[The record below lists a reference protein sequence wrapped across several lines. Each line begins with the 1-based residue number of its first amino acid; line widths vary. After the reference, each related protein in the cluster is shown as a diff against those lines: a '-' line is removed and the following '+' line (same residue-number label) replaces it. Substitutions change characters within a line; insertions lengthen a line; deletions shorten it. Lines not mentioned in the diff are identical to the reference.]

1 MYRVILADDEML
13 DLEGM
18 EFLLP
23 WKELGME
30 VVYRATNAFKV
41 IEYLKNNEAD
51 VLVTDIR
58 MPIMSGLELV
68 RKLKDAGCELKVV
81 FVSGHEEFQ
90 YARQAIQMNANGYVL
105 KPVDHAEMMKV
116 LKEIRS
122 QLDTERYRGAM
133 DEKYRES
140 APLIRDE
147 QMKRWLRGEQVPA
160 SEEEWLAEAGLD
172 NRESSYGVILAELDD
187 AGLKYAKREAADS
200 GDEQA
205 EQALKFIEY
214 ASSSMGALFALR
226 VHAIRI
232 LLVFDV
238 TEQSLETVAQQL
250 LTTFRERL
258 SGTITAAAG
267 APFPLLT
274 ALPTAFSEVNKLLE
288 HKWLS
293 GKNRIIQAIDV
304 AEERGAEGRRPE
316 IMLDE
321 MFAAMLN
328 YDLVKIDDCLQD
340 LFSFIK
346 HFDRKLNV
354 QSFAQHILSKLDTY
368 LESVN
373 ENLESLLGIRFD
385 QLDILYHF
393 ETVYDIQSWM
403 RRRFFEI
410 SESLQRKKQK
420 KNHKIIKEIEEY
432 VNAHLDRSIEL
443 REVADRF
450 SFSPNYLGHL
460 FKEESGVTFSEFVI
474 RQRLAKAHEMLQDPV
489 RKVYEVAFS
498 VGYKNLTHFNKLFRD
513 AYGLSPNEFR
523 RQR

>member
-18 EFLLP
+18 ELLMP

-30 VVYRATNAFKV
+30 VVYQATNAYKV
-41 IEYLKNNEAD
+41 LEYLRDNEAD

-68 RKLKDAGCELKVV
+68 RKLKDTHLGIKVV

-105 KPVDHAEMMKV
+105 KPVDQEELIRV
-116 LKEIRS
+116 LQEIRS
-122 QLDTERYRGAM
+122 QLDTERYRGAL

-140 APLIRDE
+140 APLIRE
-147 QMKRWLRGEQVPA
+147 QKMKKWLRGEYLPA
-160 SEEEWLAEAGLD
+160 AEEDWLAEAELEKK
-172 NRESSYGVILAELDD
+172 ESNYTALLAELDD
-187 AGLKYAKREAADS
+187 AGLNYLKRTESDS

-205 EQALKFIEY
+205 DQAMKVIE
-214 ASSSMGALFALR
+214 SCSRLLGALFAFR
-226 VHAIRI
+226 IDPIRM
-232 LLVFDV
+232 LLVIDIN
-238 TEQSLETVAQQL
+238 EESAEARGAQL
-250 LTTFRERL
+250 LSMVREQL
-258 SGTITAAAG
+258 NGTITVAAG
-267 APFPLLT
+267 TPFSSL
-274 ALPTAFSEVNKLLE
+274 AELPAAYSEASRILE

-293 GKNRIIQAIDV
+293 GKNRLIRSMNI
-304 AEERGAEGRRPE
+304 EERDSEGSRPE
-316 IMLDE
+316 MMLDE
-321 MFAAMLN
+321 LFNAMMQ
-328 YDLVKIDDCLQD
+328 YDLVKIDDCLES
-340 LFSFIK
+340 LFAFIK
-346 HFDRKLNV
+346 RLDRKLHV

-373 ENLESLLGIRFD
+373 ENLESLLGIRFE

-420 KNHKIIKEIEEY
+420 KNHKIMKEIEDY

-460 FKEESGVTFSEFVI
+460 FKEERGVTFSEFVI

>member
-18 EFLLP
+18 ELLLP

-41 IEYLKNNEAD
+41 LEYLKDNEAD
-51 VLVTDIR
+51 LLVTDIR

-68 RKLKDAGCELKVV
+68 RKIKDTNTALKVI

-105 KPVDHAEMMKV
+105 KPVDHEEIIRV
-116 LKEIRS
+116 LKEVRS
-122 QLDTERYRGAM
+122 QLDTERYRGTL

-140 APLIRDE
+140 APLIRE
-147 QMKRWLRGEQVPA
+147 EKMKRWLRGEYVPA
-160 SEEEWLAEAGLD
+160 AEEDWLAEMELD
-172 NRESSYGVILAELDD
+172 KRESNYTALLAELDD
-187 AGLKYAKREAADS
+187 AGLQYLRQSESGS
-200 GDEQA
+200 GDEQV
-205 EQALKFIEY
+205 EQAVNILM
-214 ASSSMGALFALR
+214 SCSQSMGALFAF
-226 VHAIRI
+226 RI
-232 LLVFDV
+232 DLVRMLLVFNTSAV
-238 TEQSLETVAQQL
+238 SAETVGLQL
-250 LTTFRERL
+250 LSKVKEQMK
-258 SGTITAAAG
+258 GTITVAAG
-267 APFPLLT
+267 TMFCSLS
-274 ALPTAFSEVNKLLE
+274 ALPVAYSEASRLLE
-288 HKWLS
+288 HKWLV
-293 GKNRIIQAIDV
+293 GKNRLIRFLDV
-304 AEERGAEGRRPE
+304 EEERGADSRRPE

-321 MFAAMLN
+321 MFAAMMQ
-328 YDLVKIDDCLQD
+328 YDLVTIDDCLQD
-340 LFSFIK
+340 LFAFIK
-346 HFDRKLNV
+346 RLDRKLNV

-373 ENLESLLGIRFD
+373 ENLESLLGIRFE

-420 KNHKIIKEIEEY
+420 KNHKIIKEIEDY

-460 FKEESGVTFSEFVI
+460 FKEERGVTFSEFVI

-498 VGYKNLTHFNKLFRD
+498 VGYKNLTHFNRLFRD